1 MAMNTAERSARAA
14 KKRKDGDE
22 EELRMWTKPATRTV
36 LEELMEWH
44 GITEQAEAMTRL
56 IRHADIITPNL
67 TEACLMAGQPYENAD
82 VDALLDALGGA
93 QTSVLVTSA
102 GDAVAGKDARTGRRF
117 RVPFRRIPGEHWG
130 TGDRFCAL
138 LLDALASGLPLEQ
151 AAKRA
156 SDGVYEALLNG

>member
-1 MAMNTAERSARAA
+1 
-14 KKRKDGDE
+14 
-22 EELRMWTKPATRTV
+22 
-36 LEELMEWH
+36 
-44 GITEQAEAMTRL
+44 
-56 IRHADIITPNL
+56 
-67 TEACLMAGQPYENAD
+67 MAGQPYENAD

-138 LLDALASGLPLEQ
+138 LLDALAGGLPLEQ
-151 AAKRA
+151 AARRA